1 MLSLQ
6 KALSNTH
13 NEATMMLAE
22 DGGYVMIGV
31 PLPTDSRVS
40 SPPPY
45 FDDVEWSTGINSEML

>member
-1 MLSLQ
+1 
-6 KALSNTH
+6 
-13 NEATMMLAE
+13 MMLAE